1 MIDARS
7 LFEQFLGR
15 GGDQAAPQASPFPG
29 KPGAVAPP
37 GSAWPDAAPQKKGA
51 PSAWDKAAMMKQA
64 GQPFPP
70 QPSPWP
76 AQQPQQQPASMMD
89 RAREM
94 LGGAGGA
101 LGGLGGV
108 AGGVAAGGL
117 LGTLFGRRSTGRSVL
132 THGGAAMLGALA
144 FRAWQNWQARTP
156 PASAPPAA
164 PQDAHAMEPRFLPG
178 ATPAA
183 GGEPFEL
190 ALVRAMIAAAQADGH
205 IDTAERNRIFEQVE
219 RSSLD
224 AASKGLVFSLLNTPL
239 SVEQVAAGASTPEQA
254 AEIWLASRLT
264 MDMAQPAERAYL
276 EALAARLNIEPELV
290 AHLERQVE
298 ATTAG

>member
-1 MIDARS
+1 MIDARN

-15 GGDQAAPQASPFPG
+15 GGDQAAPFPG
-29 KPGAVAPP
+29 KTGPAAPP
-37 GSAWPDAAPQKKGA
+37 AGAWPEAAPKKCA

-64 GQPFPP
+64 GQPFP
-70 QPSPWP
+70 QQASPWP
-76 AQQPQQQPASMMD
+76 AQPAQQPPPQQPASMMD

-94 LGGAGGA
+94 LGGAGGS

-132 THGGAAMLGALA
+132 THGGAAVLGALA
-144 FRAWQNWQARTP
+144 FRAWQNWQSRQP
-156 PASAPPAA
+156 PASAPPAV
-164 PQDAHAMEPRFLPG
+164 PQDVQAMDPRFLPG

-205 IDTAERNRIFEQVE
+205 IDAAERNRIFEQVE

-239 SVEQVAAGASTPEQA
+239 GVEQVAAGAATPEQA

-264 MDMAQPAERAYL
+264 MDMAHPAERVYL
-276 EALAARLNIEPELV
+276 DALAARMNLDPALV

-298 ATTAG
+298 AATAG